1 MHQHIDTEMHYFL
14 PQFKKK
20 QQKTN
25 EKKSTIFGTK
35 ELKAE
40 I

>member
-14 PQFKKK
+14 PQLKKTTK
-20 QQKTN
+20 NKR
-25 EKKSTIFGTK
+25 KKSTIFGTK